1 MTDKLPAKLYFA
13 FYSQK
18 AHANICRRGD
28 NNRTGICKYRLAD
41 GSGDVNCTAVYQC
54 SVYSSPEEV
63 LAKDYLFDDAVFV
76 GIVDRCLQ
84 SFTS

>member
-1 MTDKLPAKLYFA
+1 MTDKLYFA
-13 FYSQK
+13 FYSKK
-18 AHANICRRGD
+18 AYDKIYGRGAY
-28 NNRTGICKYRLAD
+28 NRTGICKYRLAD
-41 GSGDVNCTAVYQC
+41 GSGHVNCTAVYQC

-63 LAKDYLFDDAVFV
+63 LAKAYLFDDAVFL

>member
-1 MTDKLPAKLYFA
+1 MTDKLPVKLYFA

-18 AHANICRRGD
+18 GHDNRRRRGD
-28 NNRTGICKYRLAD
+28 NNTTGICKYRLAD
-41 GSGDVNCTAVYQC
+41 GSGHVNCTAVYPC